1 MYISEMVDMA
11 HHLGVGVRDC
21 VRHEHLIAW
30 KGELVVEGELVVGA
44 RLLRIQI
51 VDFFGYDRVLIT
63 DIEAAVLIP
72 ATFALIQP
80 LIHLG

>member
-11 HHLGVGVRDC
+11 HHLGVGVGYS
-21 VRHEHLIAW
+21 VRHIHLITW
-30 KGELVVEGELVVGA
+30 KCELVVEGELVVRA

-51 VDFFGYDRVLIT
+51 VDFFGYGRVLIT

-72 ATFALIQP
+72 AAFALIQP
-80 LIHLG
+80 LIHFG